1 MRELVCLFRICDTES
16 VKASG
21 ASDLELGFASALLNL
36 HGTSI
41 LSASLLEEVANIVD
55 LLRLWD
61 VRAGGKGKEA
71 RKRIFMK
78 GGYLTRQGDD
88 SEVGGCEGGHCE
100 KEEGSAAKNTNRD
113 RKRISIRGRLA
124 TVWVYHGGWV

>member
-1 MRELVCLFRICDTES
+1 MRELVCLFRICETES

-78 GGYLTRQGDD
+78 GGYLTR
-88 SEVGGCEGGHCE
+88 
-100 KEEGSAAKNTNRD
+100 
-113 RKRISIRGRLA
+113 
-124 TVWVYHGGWV
+124 

>member
-1 MRELVCLFRICDTES
+1 MRELVCLFGICDTES
-16 VKASG
+16 VKVSG

-36 HGTSI
+36 YGTSI

-61 VRAGGKGKEA
+61 VGAGGRGKEV

-78 GGYLTRQGDD
+78 GGYLTR
-88 SEVGGCEGGHCE
+88 
-100 KEEGSAAKNTNRD
+100 
-113 RKRISIRGRLA
+113 
-124 TVWVYHGGWV
+124 